1 MQKIKP
7 FMWFDGQAEEAM
19 NHYVSIFKNSR
30 VISVSRSGDASRP
43 GERGKV
49 FSCTFELEG
58 LRFIA
63 LNGGPMYKFSEAI
76 SLFVSC
82 QTQAEVDELWT
93 KLAAGGSG
101 SKCGWL
107 KDKFGVS
114 WQIIPDALGEMLADK
129 NPQRAQ
135 RVMQAMLQM
144 SKIEIAAL
152 KRAYDGVPAKEPERR
167 DTAETQSASSFVW
180 YDLMTTDTKAA
191 EAFYRKVVG
200 WEAKDSETP
209 GQSYTLFSA
218 GSTPVTGL
226 MPIPEH
232 SRKDGVGPAWMG
244 YVGVDDIDV
253 AVGRVRRAG
262 GTIHKGPGTIPG
274 VGRFAVAGDPQGA
287 GFMLF
292 ERNAA
297 PQSAPLSQGTPGHV
311 GWHELYAGAPE
322 GAFSFYSGLFGWT
335 KAETVDTPAGPYQ
348 LFATGGAA
356 VGGMMTKP
364 PHAEKGGW
372 LFYFIVDAIDAAVA
386 RVEAAGGT
394 ILHGPMPVPGGRFIV
409 QARDPQGALFALVAS
424 KR

>member
-1 MQKIKP
+1 VQKIKP
-7 FMWFDGQAEEAM
+7 FLWFDGQAEEAM
-19 NHYVSIFKNSR
+19 NHYTSIFKNAR
-30 VISVSRSGDASRP
+30 VISVSRSGDADRT
-43 GERGKV
+43 GEKGKV

-58 LRFIA
+58 LRIIA
-63 LNGGPMYKFSEAI
+63 LNGGPMYKFNEAM

-93 KLAAGGSG
+93 KLSAGGSE

-129 NPQRAQ
+129 DPQRAQ

-144 SKIEIAAL
+144 SKIDIAAL
-152 KRAYDGVPAKEPERR
+152 RRAYDGAPAGSPEHRGAGGR
-167 DTAETQSASSFVW
+167 SSANRFVW
-180 YDLMTTDTKAA
+180 YDLMTSDTKAA

-200 WEAKDSETP
+200 WEAKDSGMP
-209 GQSYTLFSA
+209 GSYTLFSV
-218 GSTPVTGL
+218 GSTMVAGL
-226 MPIPEH
+226 MPIPEDA
-232 SRKDGVGPAWMG
+232 RQAGVGPAWMG

-253 AVGRVRRAG
+253 FIARVRQAG
-262 GTIHKGPGTIPG
+262 GAIHKGPQSIPG
-274 VGRFAVAGDPQGA
+274 VGRFAVAGDRQGA

-292 ERNAA
+292 EPGAGQE
-297 PQSAPLSQGTPGHV
+297 PAPLAPGTPGHV
-311 GWHELYAGAPE
+311 GWHELYAGDLE
-322 GAFSFYSGLFGWT
+322 GAFLFYSGLFGWT
-335 KAETVDTPAGPYQ
+335 KGEVVATPAGPYQ

-364 PHAEKGGW
+364 KQAERSGW
-372 LFYFIVDAIDAAVA
+372 LFYFNVDAIDAAVE
-386 RVEAAGGT
+386 RIRAADGT
-394 ILHGPMPVPGGRFIV
+394 IVHGPMPVPGGSFIV